1 MKQVCYFVT
10 HLLLDHHAGEV
21 RAGDEEHA
29 AEGVGDAVQGTRVV
43 GRQVDEAELEYKTQA
58 RYIWDLWPSRALQS
72 QMHPD
77 LRNKLE
83 NGMQLA
89 Y

>member
-21 RAGDEEHA
+21 GAGDEEDA
-29 AEGVGDAVQGTRVV
+29 AEGVGDAVQGARVV
-43 GRQVDEAELEYKTQA
+43 GRQVDEAELQYETQA
-58 RYIWDLWPSRALQS
+58 RYGMSGLLVQS
-72 QMHPD
+72 HMHSD

-83 NGMQLA
+83 SSMQLA
-89 Y
+89 